1 MQGGQQN
8 RGPGGKR
15 KKISVK
21 SNTGKAVT
29 GKAAG
34 RGAGANAANANQVLK
49 NRPVMTLPRAEM
61 DQEIGLTKL
70 VSSVYS
76 RDQYGQI
83 EDLPL
88 LSSVSEDN
96 FNELMKRKLQQ
107 CRIICDFV
115 NPMGDLP
122 NKQKKTMYLSE
133 ILDHISQPRYFKL
146 FEPETF
152 KEFFSMLKVNII
164 RAFPP
169 IPALAKVPM
178 IGDDINDTIYE
189 SAWPHLELV
198 YQIFQRFLESSLMD
212 PNQFVSYIDAPF
224 IAEFLNQFNSTDQRE
239 RDALKMVLH
248 RMYLKFVQQRPLI
261 RQAIQHVFYTYIYE
275 TRYFCGILELLEI
288 MISIIN
294 GYAVPLK
301 QEHKDFLIRILL
313 PLHTSYYLH
322 LFHQN
327 LFYCVMQ
334 YIQKDQSLIPII
346 LKELLKLWPVWC
358 SMKELIFVTELG
370 KILEMVSEEQFVGLM
385 EPLFRKIGQCITSN
399 NFQVSEAGML
409 LWKNDKFVQLTTAH
423 AKELFPIICPDLYKT
438 GTNHWNT
445 PIKNLAVSVIRI
457 CMETSPAVFEAFSKT
472 MKAQEQQELEKMMNV
487 KATWKMVLANAQTRD
502 SSLQLSDK
510 GGGIDFVFPDP
521 KGC

>member
-1 MQGGQQN
+1 MQGGQT
-8 RGPGGKR
+8 RGAAGKR
-15 KKISVK
+15 KKLSAK
-21 SNTGKAVT
+21 SNANKTASNKGASR
-29 GKAAG
+29 AG
-34 RGAGANAANANQVLK
+34 GTNAASANQFLK
-49 NRPVMTLPRAEM
+49 HRPPMTLPRAEM
-61 DQEIGLTKL
+61 DQPIGMERGL
-70 VSSVYS
+70 SSVYS
-76 RDQYGQI
+76 RDQYGVI
-83 EDLPL
+83 EDLPP
-88 LSSVSEDN
+88 LSSVTEDK
-96 FNELMKRKLQQ
+96 FNDLMRRKLKQ
-107 CRIICDFV
+107 CCIVCDFQS
-115 NPMGDLP
+115 PMDDLP
-122 NKQKKTMYLSE
+122 NKGKKTAYLEE

-152 KEFFSMLKVNII
+152 KEFFAMLSQNII

-169 IPALAKVPM
+169 IPALARVPM
-178 IGDDINDTIYE
+178 IGDDINDTLYE

-212 PNQFVSYIDAPF
+212 PNQFVQYIDPPF
-224 IAEFLNQFNSTDQRE
+224 IAKFLGQFNSTDQRE

-334 YIQKDQSLIPII
+334 YIQKDPSLIPII
-346 LKELLKLWPVWC
+346 KKELQKLWPVWC

-370 KILEMVSEEQFVGLM
+370 KILEMVNEEQFVGLM

-409 LWKNDKFVQLTTAH
+409 LWKNDRFVQLTTAH

-487 KATWKMVLANAQTRD
+487 KATWKMVLTNAQAHD
-502 SSLQLSDK
+502 PSLKLSEKD
-510 GGGIDFVFPDP
+510 GGIDFVFPDP